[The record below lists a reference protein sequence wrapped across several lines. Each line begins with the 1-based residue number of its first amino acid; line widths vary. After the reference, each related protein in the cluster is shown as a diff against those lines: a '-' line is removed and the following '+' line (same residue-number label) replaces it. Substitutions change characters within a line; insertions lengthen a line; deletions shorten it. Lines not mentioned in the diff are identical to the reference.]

1 MKHHVLSLFLISAL
15 VWSAPPGFQTAG
27 KRAAAKGAPKSA
39 KPAVAPEMSRAEG
52 SVDTMGS
59 AFTVVA
65 YGEDRDQLESAVES
79 ALEEARRLD
88 QLLSNYRPASEWSQ
102 VNREAGDHPVHVSD
116 ELYNLLA
123 ACVSYSHQSEGTFDI
138 TVGPLMKIWGFYKGS
153 GHLPHRAE
161 VMGALGEIGYQGL
174 ILDSANH
181 TVKFAKKGMEI
192 DPGGIGK
199 GYAVD
204 KMAEVLKDNGIH
216 SALISGGGSSI
227 YAIGSPPQDAQGWKI
242 NIKDPKNTSK
252 SVASV
257 YLRDDSMS
265 TSGNYEKFFYAE
277 GKMWSHIMDPR
288 TGYPAEGMLSVS
300 VITPK
305 TIDSEAWCKPYYILG
320 RDWTRKHKPSN
331 FRVFMCED
339 RSDVPCAWLQ

>member
-1 MKHHVLSLFLISAL
+1 MKHRVLTLFFVAAL
-15 VWSAPPGFQTAG
+15 AP
-27 KRAAAKGAPKSA
+27 GAR
-39 KPAVAPEMSRAEG
+39 PASPAQPEMSRAEG

-59 AFTVVA
+59 TFTVVA
-65 YGEDRDQLESAVES
+65 YGTNRDLLQSAVES

-88 QLLSNYRPASEWSQ
+88 QLLSNYRPESEWSR
-102 VNREAGDHPVHVSD
+102 VNREAGDHPVHVSS
-116 ELYNLLA
+116 ELFQLLS
-123 ACVSYSHQSEGTFDI
+123 ACVNYSRESEGAFDI

-161 VMGALGEIGYQGL
+161 IMGALSDVGYRGL
-174 ILDSANH
+174 ILDAKDQ
-181 TVKFAKKGMEI
+181 TVRFARKGMEI

-204 KMAEVLKDNGIH
+204 KMVDVLKQNGIT
-216 SALISGGGSSI
+216 SALVSGGGSSI
-227 YAIGSPPQDAQGWKI
+227 YAIGAPPQDSRGWVI
-242 NIKDPKNTSK
+242 NIKNPRNTSK
-252 SVASV
+252 TAASV
-257 YLRDDSMS
+257 YLQNESLS

-277 GKMWSHIMDPR
+277 GKLWSHIMDPR
-288 TGYPAEGMLSVS
+288 TGYPSMGMLSVS

-320 RDWTRKHKPSN
+320 RDWTLKHKPKN

>member
-1 MKHHVLSLFLISAL
+1 MKHRVLLLLFITAL
-15 VWSAPPGFQTAG
+15 LAPAG
-27 KRAAAKGAPKSA
+27 K
-39 KPAVAPEMSRAEG
+39 PEMSRAEG

-59 AFTVVA
+59 TFSVVA
-65 YGEDRDQLESAVES
+65 YGEDRDQLQSAVES

-88 QLLSNYRPASEWSQ
+88 RLLSNYRPESEWSQ
-102 VNREAGDHPVHVSD
+102 VNRDAADHPVHVSP
-116 ELYNLLA
+116 ELFNLLA
-123 ACVSYSHQSEGTFDI
+123 ACVDFSRQSEGTFDI

-161 VMGALGEIGYQGL
+161 VRGILDYVGYRGL
-174 ILDSANH
+174 ILDPANQ

-204 KMAEVLKDNGIH
+204 RMAGTLKENGIR
-216 SALISGGGSSI
+216 SALISGAGSSI
-227 YAIGSPPQDAQGWKI
+227 YAIGHPPQDPEGWKV
-242 NIKDPKNTSK
+242 NIKNPKNTSK

-257 YLRDDSMS
+257 YLKDDSMS
-265 TSGNYEKFFYAE
+265 TSGSYEKFFYAE
-277 GKMWSHIMDPR
+277 GKLWSHIMDPR
-288 TGYPAEGMLSVS
+288 TGYPSIGMLSVS
-300 VITPK
+300 VVTPR

-320 RDWTRKHKPSN
+320 RDWTQKHKPRN